1 MLSFIKKFFG
11 SKPTVNSCSD
21 VPYKVEKSESK
32 VAEFPFPTA
41 KPAKVEKK
49 PAVKKPAA
57 VAKAKPVRKPRAP
70 KA

>member
-1 MLSFIKKFFG
+1 MLSFLKKIFG
-11 SKPTVNSCSD
+11 AKTAESAPI
-21 VPYKVEKSESK
+21 PYKVETPVSK

-41 KPAKVEKK
+41 KPARAEKK

-57 VAKAKPVRKPRAP
+57 KTKPVRKPKAP